1 VGLAHDTPGGYGGS
15 NPGLSDGRL
24 VVIVAPTGDPVD
36 LPAMDPR
43 TRPDELD
50 GADCAVCRRPVP
62 ADRIRLLAERDDLVF
77 AELDCPSCG
86 SVGLSIIVLR
96 DGVRHPLDDQ
106 TAAPPIDESD
116 VVAVRAFLDD
126 YRGDL
131 RALIDSRRN
140 RSGAA

>member
-1 VGLAHDTPGGYGGS
+1 MSYKRLRLRRTG
-15 NPGLSDGRL
+15 NP
-24 VVIVAPTGDPVD
+24 VIVAARRDPVD

-43 TRPDELD
+43 TRPDDLD

-96 DGVRHPLDDQ
+96 DGAPRALEDA
-106 TAAPPIDESD
+106 TASPIDEAD
-116 VVAVRAFLDD
+116 VLAVRAFLED
-126 YRGDL
+126 YQGDL
-131 RALIDSRRN
+131 RALLGSPWN

>member
-1 VGLAHDTPGGYGGS
+1 MIPPGGMAVQSSQESTGGS
-15 NPGLSDGRL
+15 L
-24 VVIVAPTGDPVD
+24 VIVAGTGDPVD

-43 TRPDELD
+43 TRPDDLD

-77 AELDCPSCG
+77 AELDCQSCG

-96 DGVRHPLDDQ
+96 DGPTHPDDGS
-106 TAAPPIDESD
+106 AAPPIDDAD
-116 VVAVRAFLDD
+116 VVAVRAFLED

-131 RALIDSRRN
+131 HALLGSPQN

>member
-1 VGLAHDTPGGYGGS
+1 
-15 NPGLSDGRL
+15 
-24 VVIVAPTGDPVD
+24 
-36 LPAMDPR
+36 MDPR
-43 TRPDELD
+43 TRPDDLD

-96 DGVRHPLDDQ
+96 DGAPRALEDG
-106 TAAPPIDESD
+106 TASPIDEAD
-116 VVAVRAFLDD
+116 VLAVRAFLED
-126 YRGDL
+126 YQGDL
-131 RALIDSRRN
+131 RALLGSPWN

>member
-1 VGLAHDTPGGYGGS
+1 MGFKRLRS
-15 NPGLSDGRL
+15 RRNENP
-24 VVIVAPTGDPVD
+24 VIIAARRDPVD

-43 TRPDELD
+43 TRPDDLD

-96 DGVRHPLDDQ
+96 DGAPSTLEDG
-106 TAAPPIDESD
+106 TASPIDEAD
-116 VVAVRAFLDD
+116 VLAVRAFLED
-126 YRGDL
+126 YQGDM
-131 RALIDSRRN
+131 RALLGSPWN